1 MGKHGGPQDNMVN
14 TQQKKKWS
22 KGKTR
27 EALNNAVWFDKGT
40 YDKLQKEVSTYKL
53 ITPAV
58 ISERLK
64 VNGSLARRA
73 IRELMAKGS
82 IRLVS
87 SHHSQAIYT
96 RATK

>member
-1 MGKHGGPQDNMVN
+1 MH
-14 TQQKKKWS
+14 S
-22 KGKTR
+22 
-27 EALNNAVWFDKGT
+27 VWFDKGT